1 MDLWNWYSGSCRYIF
16 DKIGFK
22 IALDDLPLGS
32 SFPKEEHLA
41 MSYTKLGLRAQ
52 LKQFQRSKSTLSS
65 HFCHLT
71 NIGSTTH
78 LQNLIIIFESRII

>member
-1 MDLWNWYSGSCRYIF
+1 MDLWNGYSGPCRYIF

-41 MSYTKLGLRAQ
+41 MSYTKLGLRTK
-52 LKQFQRSKSTLSS
+52 LKQL
-65 HFCHLT
+65 
-71 NIGSTTH
+71 
-78 LQNLIIIFESRII
+78 